1 MGNNNGNSI
10 NNNKVLLQKLGS
22 SGTTGVAK
30 THKYTITEDL
40 ERKSKALSVHAN
52 KYW

>member
-22 SGTTGVAK
+22 FGTTGVVK
-30 THKYTITEDL
+30 THKHTITEDL
-40 ERKSKALSVHAN
+40 ERKVRH
-52 KYW
+52 